1 MGGGGRGRREHYSGF
16 YTNKVHFEIMIQAYK
31 SDLLVVSELELG
43 FGDVGEAQGISF
55 QGKSISKG
63 LAAAVRM

>member
-1 MGGGGRGRREHYSGF
+1 
-16 YTNKVHFEIMIQAYK
+16 MIQAYK

-43 FGDVGEAQGISF
+43 FGDAGEAQGISF
-55 QGKSISKG
+55 QGNSISKG